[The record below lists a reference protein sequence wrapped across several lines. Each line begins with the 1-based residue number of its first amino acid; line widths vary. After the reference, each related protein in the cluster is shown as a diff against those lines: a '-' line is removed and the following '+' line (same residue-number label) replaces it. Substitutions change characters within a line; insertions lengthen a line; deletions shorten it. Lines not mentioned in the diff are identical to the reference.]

1 MDEEYDI
8 KYQTEAIIF
17 TKDNFPKTRALIEFY
32 GDEDIEE
39 EKEIL
44 INTIESVLEESNRPL
59 REGEYFMIGR
69 VVRIEEGE
77 EDLF

>member
-17 TKDNFPKTRALIEFY
+17 TKDNFPKTRAYRILWKILR
-32 GDEDIEE
+32 
-39 EKEIL
+39 KKKIL
-44 INTIESVLEESNRPL
+44 INTIESVLESNRPL